1 MLTSISNERRMSKAV
16 LPTNQDYSDH
26 VMYLCIKYPCTRHV
40 TKRRNSFIFKRETTP
55 SEKKRIQI
63 HRIDRIYINSA
74 RISNDTTNNILI
86 ISIDGRR
93 PRLSRRGARGGKGG
107 EDGETLE

>member
-1 MLTSISNERRMSKAV
+1 
-16 LPTNQDYSDH
+16 
-26 VMYLCIKYPCTRHV
+26 MYK
-40 TKRRNSFIFKRETTP
+40 TKRRNSFIFKHETTS

-63 HRIDRIYINSA
+63 HRIDRTYSA

-86 ISIDGRR
+86 TRV
-93 PRLSRRGARGGKGG
+93 LSTVVDRAFREGGARGGKGG

>member
-1 MLTSISNERRMSKAV
+1 
-16 LPTNQDYSDH
+16 
-26 VMYLCIKYPCTRHV
+26 MYK
-40 TKRRNSFIFKRETTP
+40 TKRRNSFIFKHETTP

-86 ISIDGRR
+86 TRV
-93 PRLSRRGARGGKGG
+93 LSTVVDRAFREGGARGGKGG